1 MSLESELREEKVSHL
16 DLSGFSQAP
25 SGTTVR
31 EALAKLRAERHNICL
46 VTEAGQLKG
55 IFTER
60 DVLRRVVG
68 VAGNLDGPIDDV
80 MTPNPITIHPNTS
93 ALEALHL
100 MDAHHFRNL
109 PAVDEQGQIIGNMTH
124 QAVITYLAARYPVEV
139 LNRPLR
145 ADRFPRKA
153 EGG

>member
-1 MSLESELREEKVSHL
+1 
-16 DLSGFSQAP
+16 
-25 SGTTVR
+25 
-31 EALAKLRAERHNICL
+31 
-46 VTEAGQLKG
+46 
-55 IFTER
+55 
-60 DVLRRVVG
+60 
-68 VAGNLDGPIDDV
+68 
-80 MTPNPITIHPNTS
+80 
-93 ALEALHL
+93 LEALHL